1 MFGSL
6 TPLTRISAILQS
18 LHNQTT
24 PYSSSASQETFA
36 NLMSLASVFLLP
48 IRIFLLS
55 PAGFTQHPT
64 IFSEILVQLL
74 LSPADTLRL
83 LLGATLVESTTGDR
97 KNTTSEDDNR
107 DERQRTRRGFGGIH
121 RLFFR

>member
-48 IRIFLLS
+48 IRIFLPS

-83 LLGATLVESTTGDR
+83 LLGATLESTAGDR

-107 DERQRTRRGFGGIH
+107 DKRQRTRRGFGGIR